1 MKSSRTAKIV
11 VGLAAMG
18 LLTQQIWM
26 PNAARAATL
35 DDTFNST
42 LRREPLL
49 TPEAIGDGSIDGLQ
63 YADPTENLAL
73 VDPPAPNN
81 GGSAQVSYP
90 LIVPHGRGLTPQL
103 ELTYDNG
110 GANGWAGLGWDLS
123 VGEISVD
130 TEFGAPRFSATQETE
145 SYLIDG
151 DMMVPNALGDTWSNR
166 VAGSRADYTRKVE
179 TEYAQIIR
187 HEAPGGG
194 PKNYFWEVRD
204 KLGNVFWYGGQPD
217 DGGPDAAVQADGLPF
232 TPTIDRSATV
242 TDQNGNIVKWLLSAE
257 RDVGV
262 NMMRYS
268 YETAQ
273 YRFTSGGWATVAS
286 CASSSS
292 TACASHT
299 YLSKIA
305 YTSAAKKSGH
315 AEDPAYEIHFL
326 RDSTVNPTTTV
337 RSDPTLDAIGGYL
350 DLIIDRLAR
359 VEVRYGAPN
368 HVAQTDGSILEL
380 ARTYNQVAM
389 RYDLHYTKGAFGK
402 SLLTSIDQIGSDLT
416 TKETHQFEYYDEV
429 TDANG
434 NYDGFGVTED
444 WNTGNDLPARQLLTD
459 EAENGALGSSETNS
473 GEGHAYIGFN
483 PISPT
488 KVGSFGGALQL
499 GGGAT
504 EALAEFIDLN
514 GDTLPDKVYRDPSG
528 NDIDRNGPIRYRL
541 NQSAPTASAPCGPIA
556 HPCTFGPEQ
565 TVVGLT
571 KLSTDGDFA
580 IEGSFQAFPIVT
592 VAFGIGLD
600 VTWGENYFSDVNSD
614 GLPDFV
620 SGGSVYFNHLV
631 SGVPNFVLGDS
642 ASTPVPI
649 AAGTPAA
656 VTVPELVDT
665 ETQLAEQSPL
675 VDTVR
680 RWVAPYGG
688 TISINAPVTLQ
699 PVGGSSVDGVRVAIQ
714 HNAAEV
720 VAGNLLTT
728 GAQAFTTAVT
738 RDISAGDRI
747 YFRVG
752 SINDG
757 TNDQVN
763 WAPTITYTAITGV
776 ADMSTVPLDQNG
788 LSQKVYGAS
797 ADFTLA
803 GRPSSKVLMPVQG
816 TTRFQATVHKTKV
829 TTDDLNLTLKHNGLA
844 VAGSAISIPAAF
856 VGDQV
861 LDLSFAVARPVIS
874 DQPDVPAV
882 YDSVEAYLS
891 VDSAIELTAVTW
903 NPTLTYTAAQDKNG
917 NAVATTD
924 PNGNATIKMDFPPE
938 IVQYPTSSTVG
949 ISTPWNAG
957 SGGGYHAR
965 VTIGRSGDNV
975 GGTAVLSIKKKVSPN
990 NTLAFQQSFTIP
1002 PGGGSSTFDLAG
1014 VTLDANADYW
1024 VDVTIAD
1031 PNVSDFVTSSSVVL
1045 RPNGAADATQDVT
1058 PTSTLRVAG
1067 RQGIFPLAYRGWA
1080 VAGYNGNGAAAST
1093 ALDENAFVINTAGL
1107 SKDTPVQEPTGF
1119 SDASFTPPTPDGSY
1133 AFIPTILA
1141 QTIPGQPAPNTAP
1154 AWKGQRDNLSATATG
1169 ARTSRLGSD
1178 SVTLSST
1185 ASGTGRGVTRI
1196 GLTAPSLSLA
1206 FGIGPLGASFGFAP
1220 SFGLVDFE
1228 DMNGDGYPDIITPSA
1243 VQYTT
1248 PRGGLE
1254 TTTKNPSELAVTN
1267 QDLTF
1272 AVNGGFSSGLVDIKG
1287 NTKGKANANKGNA
1300 ASKGSDGN
1308 ETGAGIGI
1316 GLEVNAAWTSPNAS
1330 GPSDSALLSGGTND
1344 PSSTYSDQTD
1354 KALEENPDAGTAPI
1368 QQALADVNGD
1378 GLPDRVYTN
1387 PLGVWVKYNL
1397 GYDFADAP
1405 VKLATGGFE
1414 SQESY
1419 SGGVTFGF
1427 STPWADFGGGVALN
1441 WDVDMSRYSWRDVN
1455 GDGILDQI
1463 HKINNTDAPTVAF
1476 GTGTGILPPVQYG
1489 AMFDT
1494 AVAGINTGQQV
1505 TLDRTTSLGGGFE
1518 FTISIGP
1525 LCLVACYL
1533 IINPGASFQNSISS
1547 SEIDLTDVD
1556 GDGFADSVKSTDDN
1570 VMSVKRNKQ
1579 GRTNMLK
1586 TVRNPLGG
1594 QYTLDYQRYGN
1605 SVEHPESLWAL
1616 KQVDVNDGRT
1626 GDGVDLTRTGF
1637 AYSGLKY
1644 DRLHRESLGFSQI
1657 NANEIDAS
1665 TGTVL
1670 RTTRYEYLN
1679 DNVFVAGLEKAVT
1692 VTDPSGAYLRGDE
1705 STWSLRNVLTNGS
1718 AVPAN
1723 TVSGLTA
1730 VASLTASYA
1739 PQLTQTRE
1747 LWHLGDVANTVG
1759 ESTRVTFTYDKFG
1772 NVLTQ
1777 LDEGEL
1783 EDANDDVLATYTQST
1798 CSNATELYDG
1808 GTVPN
1813 GDYIG
1818 CNDGTAHPSPLWD
1831 ANVCYTWVRLPVHLV
1846 ITNGKSGAAK
1856 VTYRER
1862 DGAPAVCNNNS
1873 VTHVEESIG
1882 GAAVSVTE
1890 LAYDDWGSYNR
1901 IVYPD
1906 GETGKRYAVE
1916 YTYDPDNHGNIAQV
1930 QEYELNAASAAEFLG
1945 TGFNL
1950 TTPLVGMVSSA
1961 KFEPL
1966 SNRVSKR
1973 IDANQNATDYRYD
1986 ALGRIAAIG
1995 TPRPTA
2001 AASVDLVTYEY
2012 HPSAAYGY
2020 ALAHHNDVFNGTN
2033 TIDTAVFVDG
2043 KGRVTQ
2049 TKRDASL
2056 FVSVG
2061 SASVEG
2067 IVVSGG
2073 LKYDALGHPVMEYN
2087 PRPGTLGLATFDPA
2101 AYTGPVTTSTFDLWD
2116 LPGDIVEPGGRTTS
2130 NLYDYQ
2136 PAVPGGP
2143 VLMQTISTAPNGRA
2157 TTTYTDIREVIKAV
2171 DDQPAGIATA
2181 LRTSY
2186 ETDGMGQLTR
2196 VIDSAGNATTHS
2208 YDMQGRRVATN
2219 TPDAGLVTFAFDPE
2233 GKPISKVTPN
2243 IRLLNQQIHYTYL
2256 MGRLIGI
2263 DYPGTTPDVT
2273 YTYGV
2278 AGAAG
2283 NGAGRVVSQEDG
2295 ARITTNE
2302 YTAAGDL
2309 AKQTA
2314 EMKTHQWFNPSFDR
2328 SKVRWTTE
2336 WTYDALSR
2344 IATVKYPDT
2353 EQLTYD
2359 YDFGGLVSNVVGSE
2373 LGFIRVQIGVDA
2385 LGVPIFEN
2393 QPHTWDYSY
2402 LKNRQYDEFF
2412 RVKYDKLGNN
2422 AGTERT
2428 YDPDTRWLTTQRTV
2442 LPGRK
2447 NAATPAYE
2455 EIQDLRYT
2463 YDSVG
2468 NPQTYRNELPA
2479 PVANLFGGATA
2490 QSYTYDAYERVTGG
2504 SGSWQMATGKVRNYT
2519 FSIGYDANG
2528 NVVSKNQKDW
2538 IRQNNKDNVQVET
2551 TYSFNR
2557 AYTRPQ
2563 PHQSVGVGNT
2573 SYNWDANGNFLGV
2586 KDTKKNSWIRQ
2597 IQWDATDKMR
2607 VVTDGP
2613 QVTDYTYDDSGQR
2626 TIERGPAGETLFVN
2640 PWVTVR
2646 NTNEMWKNVWVG
2658 SDRLGIQRDDGGNQ
2672 ELKQYFLHKDLQ
2684 GSTNMVTDITGDTFQ
2699 HHEYFP
2705 TGEVWIDEKST
2716 VFRTPYQYGGG
2727 YVDEVRK
2734 IISIG
2739 ARFYDQNREF
2749 FYSPDPILSD
2759 DPNAM
2764 VSDPAFRAA
2773 YSYAGSNP
2781 LKNVDPSGLAFG
2793 SVHVITSAA
2802 QGERVA
2808 AVVAGYRAN
2817 ISSKPAMRAG
2827 LESAVQTRLPRSLVR
2842 MGLNYEVAEKRQER
2856 ADRFASKPLV
2866 EINISER
2873 TVKFSFG
2880 IGKRLKIG
2888 GDKSG
2893 NGNVANPGSA
2903 VPGANAANV
2912 PGGNAAGSNG
2922 GPNVGAAPTKPLP
2935 PIPNGAPQAPNAPGQ
2950 PPNKPLPPIPV
2961 NQQRPNKPLPAIP
2974 QGHGGTGSAT
2984 VNRPDNGN

>member
-1 MKSSRTAKIV
+1 MTAMLLVSQI
-11 VGLAAMG
+11 GTLGSATAAS
-18 LLTQQIWM
+18 
-26 PNAARAATL
+26 L
-35 DDTFNST
+35 DDGLNST

-81 GGSAQVSYP
+81 GGSAQITYP
-90 LIVPHGRGLTPQL
+90 LVVPHGRGLTPQL
-103 ELTYDNG
+103 ELAYDNG
-110 GANGWAGLGWDLS
+110 GANGWTGLGWDVS
-123 VGEISVD
+123 VGNISVD
-130 TEFGAPRFSATQETE
+130 TEFGAPRFSTTQETE
-145 SYLIDG
+145 SYLING

-166 VAGSRADYTRKVE
+166 VTGSRADYTRKVE

-194 PKNYFWEVRD
+194 PANYFWEVRD
-204 KLGNVFWYGGQPD
+204 KLGNIFWYGGQPD
-217 DGGPDAAVQADGLPF
+217 DGGPDAAVKADGLPF
-232 TPTIDRSATV
+232 TPTIDRSATE
-242 TDQNGNIVKWLLSAE
+242 TDQNNNIVKWYLSAE

-268 YETAQ
+268 YQTVQ
-273 YRFTSGGWATVAS
+273 YRYSATGWLAVAS
-286 CASSSS
+286 CTSSS
-292 TACASHT
+292 TTLCAKHT

-305 YTSAAKKSGH
+305 YTAGAAKSGH

-326 RDSTVNPTTTV
+326 RESTVTPSAAV
-337 RSDPTLDAIGGYL
+337 RSDPIVDAIGGYV
-350 DLIIDRLAR
+350 DLTIDRLAR

-368 HVAQTDGSILEL
+368 HVTQTDGSVLEL
-380 ARTYNQVAM
+380 ARTYNQIAM
-389 RYDLHYTKGAFGK
+389 RYDLHYTKGPYGK

-416 TKETHQFEYYDEV
+416 TKETHQFEYFNEV
-429 TDANG
+429 TNANG
-434 NYDGFGVTED
+434 DYDGFGPTES

-488 KVGSFGGALQL
+488 KVGSFGGSIQL
-499 GGGAT
+499 GGGVT

-514 GDTLPDKVYRDPSG
+514 GDTLPDKVYRDPAS
-528 NDIDRNGPIRYRL
+528 NDVDRNGPIRFRL
-541 NQSAPTASAPCGPIA
+541 NQSGPSGST
-556 HPCTFGPEQ
+556 TFGPEQ
-565 TVVGLT
+565 TVAGLT

-580 IEGSFQAFPIVT
+580 IEGAFEAFPIVT
-592 VAFGIGLD
+592 IAFGIGLD

-620 SGGSVYFNHLV
+620 SSGNVYFNHLNN
-631 SGVPNFVLGDS
+631 GIPTFVQGDS
-642 ASTPVPI
+642 SATAVPI
-649 AAGTPAA
+649 ASGTPAS
-656 VTVPELVDT
+656 VSVPQLVAT
-665 ETQLAEQSPL
+665 ETQLAEKSPL

-680 RWVAPYGG
+680 RWVAPFAG
-688 TISINAPVTLQ
+688 TISISAPVTLQ

-714 HNAAEV
+714 HNTSEVAAS
-720 VAGNLLTT
+720 NLLTT
-728 GAQAFTTAVT
+728 GATAFTSA
-738 RDISAGDRI
+738 ISRTVGAGDRI

-757 TNDQVN
+757 ANDQVT
-763 WAPTITYTAITGV
+763 WAPTMTYTAITGV
-776 ADMSTVPLDQNG
+776 ADITTVPLDQNE
-788 LSQKVYGAS
+788 LSQKVYSAN

-803 GRPSSKVLMPVQG
+803 GRPGSKVLMPLQG

-844 VAGSAISIPAAF
+844 VAGSVINIPASF

-861 LDLSFAVARPVIS
+861 LDVSFTVARPIIS
-874 DQPDVPAV
+874 TQADVEPI

-903 NPTLTYTAAQDKNG
+903 NPTLTYTAAQDKDG
-917 NAVATTD
+917 NAVATTA
-924 PNGNATIKMDFPPE
+924 PNGSPTVKMDFPPE
-938 IVQYPTSSTVG
+938 IVQYPTSSPAG
-949 ISTPWNAG
+949 ISTPWRAG
-957 SGGGYHAR
+957 AAGAYSAR
-965 VTIGRSGDNV
+965 VTLGRSSNNA
-975 GGTAVLSIKKKVSPN
+975 GGSGVLSIKKKSTPN
-990 NTLAFQQSFTIP
+990 NTLVFQQAFTIP
-1002 PGGGSSTFDLAG
+1002 AGAGSSTFALSG
-1014 VTLDANADYW
+1014 VSIEANADYW
-1024 VDVTIAD
+1024 IDVTVASPD
-1031 PNVSDFVTSSSVVL
+1031 VSDFITSSSVVL
-1045 RPNGAADATQDVT
+1045 RPNGAPDAATDVS
-1058 PTSTLRVAG
+1058 PTSTLRVSG

-1080 VAGYNGNGAAAST
+1080 VAGYNGNGAAAT
-1093 ALDENAFVINTAGL
+1093 AVIDENAFVINTAGL

-1119 SDASFTPPTPDGSY
+1119 NDTNFDPPTPDGSY
-1133 AFIPTILA
+1133 AFIPAIVS
-1141 QTIPGQPAPNTAP
+1141 QTIPGQPTPNTSP
-1154 AWKGQRDNLSATATG
+1154 SWKGQRDNLSATATG
-1169 ARTSRLGSD
+1169 ARSSRLGSD
-1178 SVTLSST
+1178 SVTLSAT
-1185 ASGTGRGVTRI
+1185 AAGGGRGVTRI
-1196 GLTAPSLSLA
+1196 GLTAPSAALA
-1206 FGIGPLGASFGFAP
+1206 FGIGPLGASFGVAP

-1228 DMNGDGYPDIITPSA
+1228 DMNGDGYPDIIKPGS

-1254 TTTKNPSELAVTN
+1254 ATTRNPSEVAVTN

-1272 AVNGGFSSGLVDIKG
+1272 AVTGGFSSGLVDIKG
-1287 NTKGKANANKGNA
+1287 NTKGKANANQGNA

-1308 ETGAGIGI
+1308 ESGAGIGL
-1316 GLEVNAAWTSPNAS
+1316 GLEVNAEWTSPNAS
-1330 GPSDSALLSGGTND
+1330 GPSDSALLSGGTNN
-1344 PSSTYSDQTD
+1344 PGSTYADQASQTPQD
-1354 KALEENPDAGTAPI
+1354 PGGSTAPI

-1387 PLGVWVKYNL
+1387 PSGVWAKYNL

-1419 SGGVTFGF
+1419 SGGVSFGF

-1441 WDVDMSRYSWRDVN
+1441 WDVDLSRYSWRDVN

-1463 HKINNTDAPTVAF
+1463 HKINNSDAPTVAF

-1489 AMFDT
+1489 AMFST
-1494 AVAGINTGQQV
+1494 TVAGTDAGQQV
-1505 TLDRTTSLGGGFE
+1505 SMDRTTSLGGGFE

-1547 SEIDLTDVD
+1547 TEIDLTDVD
-1556 GDGFADSVKSTDDN
+1556 GDGYADSVKSTDDN

-1594 QYTLDYQRYGN
+1594 MYSLDYQRYGN
-1605 SVEHPESLWAL
+1605 TIDHPDSVWAL
-1616 KQVDVNDGRT
+1616 KQVDVNDGRP
-1626 GDGVDLTRTGF
+1626 GDGVDVSRTTYTF
-1637 AYSGLKY
+1637 SGLKY

-1657 NANEIDAS
+1657 TADERDAAANNI
-1665 TGTVL
+1665 L
-1670 RTTRYEYLN
+1670 RKTRYEYLN

-1692 VTDPSGAYLRGDE
+1692 VMDPAGAYLRSNE
-1705 STWSLRNVLTNGS
+1705 TSWALRNILTNGS
-1718 AVPAN
+1718 AVPSN
-1723 TVSGLTA
+1723 TVASLTS

-1739 PQLTQTRE
+1739 PLLTQTRE
-1747 LWHLGDVANTVG
+1747 LWHLGDGTTTPA
-1759 ESTRVTFTYDKFG
+1759 EETRITFTYDKFG

-1777 LDEGEL
+1777 FDEGEL
-1783 EDANDDVLATYTQST
+1783 EDQNDDVLATYTQST
-1798 CSNATELYDG
+1798 CSNATEFYNG
-1808 GTVPN
+1808 GTTPS

-1818 CNDGTAHPSPLWD
+1818 CNNGTTHPSPLWD
-1831 ANVCYTWVRLPVHLV
+1831 ANLCYTWVRLPVHIV
-1846 ITNGKSGAAK
+1846 ITNGKTGAAM

-1882 GAAVSVTE
+1882 GGAVSLTE
-1890 LAYDDWGSYNR
+1890 LRYDDWGSYNR

-1906 GETGKRYAVE
+1906 SETGRRYAVE
-1916 YTYDPDNHGNIAQV
+1916 YTYDPDSHGNIAQV
-1930 QEYELNAASAAEFLG
+1930 QEYELVAASAAEFLG
-1945 TGFNL
+1945 DGFSL

-1961 KFEPL
+1961 TFDPI
-1966 SNRVSKR
+1966 SGRVSKR
-1973 IDANQNATDYRYD
+1973 LDANNNATSYRYD
-1986 ALGRIAAIG
+1986 PIGRIAAIG
-1995 TPRPTA
+1995 TPRPA
-2001 AASVDLVTYEY
+2001 AAANVDLVTYEY
-2012 HPSAAYGY
+2012 HPSATYGY
-2020 ALAHHNDVFNGTN
+2020 AVARHNDVFNAGN
-2033 TIDTAVFVDG
+2033 SIDTAVFVDG

-2056 FVSVG
+2056 FVAAG
-2061 SASVEG
+2061 SLSVEG

-2073 LKYDALGHPVMEYN
+2073 LKYDALGHPVAEYT
-2087 PRPGTLGLATFDPA
+2087 PRTGTTTMATFDLA

-2116 LPGDIVEPGGRTTS
+2116 LPGDVVEPGGRTTS
-2130 NLYDYQ
+2130 NVYDYQ

-2157 TTTYTDIREVIKAV
+2157 TTTFTDIREVIKAV
-2171 DDQPAGIATA
+2171 DDQPDGVATA
-2181 LRTSY
+2181 LRTTY
-2186 ETDGMGQLTR
+2186 ETDGLGQLTR
-2196 VIDSAGNATTHS
+2196 VVDSAGNSTTHA
-2208 YDMQGRRVATN
+2208 YDQQGRRLSTT
-2219 TPDAGLVTFAFDPE
+2219 TPDGGLVTFGYDPE
-2233 GKPISKVTPN
+2233 GKQISKVTAN
-2243 IRLLNQQIHYTYL
+2243 LQALNQRIHYTYQL
-2256 MGRLIGI
+2256 DRLTGI

-2273 YTYGV
+2273 YTYGT
-2278 AGAAG
+2278 AGAPA

-2302 YTAAGDL
+2302 YSAAGDL
-2309 AKQTA
+2309 TKQKA
-2314 EMKTHQWFNPSFDR
+2314 EMKTHQWYSPSVDR
-2328 SKVRWTTE
+2328 SKLQWTTE
-2336 WTYDALSR
+2336 WTYDGLSR

-2359 YDFGGLVSNVVGSE
+2359 YDLGGLVSNVVGSE
-2373 LGFIRVQIGVDA
+2373 LGFVRVQVGVDP

-2393 QPHTWDYSY
+2393 QPHTWEYSY
-2402 LKNRQYDEFF
+2402 LKGRQYDEFF

-2422 AGTERT
+2422 AATERS
-2428 YDPDTRWLTTQRTV
+2428 YDSDTRWLTTQRTV

-2447 NAATPAYE
+2447 GITSAAYE

-2468 NPQTYRNELPA
+2468 NPKTYLNDLPA
-2479 PVANLFGGATA
+2479 PVSSLFGGATA
-2490 QSYTYDAYERVTGG
+2490 QSYTYDKYERVTGG
-2504 SGSWQMATGKVRNYT
+2504 TGSWQMATGKVRNYT

-2528 NVVSKNQKDW
+2528 NVISKNQRDW
-2538 IRQNNKDNVQVET
+2538 IRQNNKDNNQTAT
-2551 TYSFNR
+2551 TYSFTR
-2557 AYTRPQ
+2557 PYTRTQ
-2563 PHQSVGVGNT
+2563 PHQATSVGNT
-2573 SYNWDANGNFLGV
+2573 SYNWDANGNFLGI
-2586 KDTKKNSWIRQ
+2586 KDSKKNSWIRQ
-2597 IQWDATDKMR
+2597 IQWDATDRMR

-2613 QVTDYTYDDSGQR
+2613 QVTDYAYDDSGQR
-2626 TIERGPAGETLFVN
+2626 AIERGPAGETLFVN

-2646 NTNEMWKNVWVG
+2646 NTNEMWKHVWAG
-2658 SDRLGIQRDDGGNQ
+2658 ADRLGIQRDDGGNQ

-2716 VFRTPYQYGGG
+2716 VFRTPYQFAGG

-2734 IISIG
+2734 IVSIG
-2739 ARFYDQNREF
+2739 ARFYDQNREL
-2749 FYSPDPILSD
+2749 FYSPDPILTD

-2773 YSYAGSNP
+2773 YSYAGANP
-2781 LKNVDPSGLAFG
+2781 LKNVDPTGLAFG

-2808 AVVAGYRAN
+2808 AVVSGYRAN
-2817 ISSKPAMRAG
+2817 LANKPAMRAS
-2827 LESAVQTRLPRSLVR
+2827 LEGSVQTRLPRSLVR

-2866 EINISER
+2866 EINISDR

-2888 GDKSG
+2888 GDKSS
-2893 NGNVANPGSA
+2893 NGNVANAGSA
-2903 VPGANAANV
+2903 VPGANGANAPGANAAN
-2912 PGGNAAGSNG
+2912 GNG
-2922 GPNVGAAPTKPLP
+2922 GPNLGAAPNKPLP
-2935 PIPNGAPQAPNAPGQ
+2935 PIPNAAPQAPNAPG
-2950 PPNKPLPPIPV
+2950 
-2961 NQQRPNKPLPAIP
+2961 QRPNKPLPAIP
-2974 QGHGGTGSAT
+2974 ANQLRPNKPLPPVPQGRGGTGSAA
-2984 VNRPDNGN
+2984 VNRPDNGI